1 MTLRQLRIGPALF
14 LMAASGPVAGQPD
27 PKELTWLGMEFPPF
41 FIAEGVDADKGIAD
55 EMVRMLR
62 GKMPDWKHRSE
73 TASTAEI
80 QLRIRAG
87 EQVCSPAYIRTPER
101 EQFMAFSLPDL
112 LLPPNGI
119 TVRRADLARFGDGGP
134 VSLAALLKDS
144 SLRLGVAKGRSYG
157 EAIDAILLQHKQAKH
172 VYSRFGDDIYASL
185 FELLNR
191 QGVDYI
197 LGYPYEA
204 AFHARSRNLE
214 GSFVSLPLQESP
226 AMIEAHVACP
236 KTPWG
241 ASVIAAIDAALRG
254 LRGTAEHRALVE
266 RWIGPELRS
275 DYRRAYE
282 ATFGAR

>member
-1 MTLRQLRIGPALF
+1 MTLRQLCIGPALF
-14 LMAASGPVAGQPD
+14 LMAASGPVAGQQD

-80 QLRIRAG
+80 QLRLRAG

-112 LLPPNGI
+112 
-119 TVRRADLARFGDGGP
+119 ARFGDGGP
-134 VSLAALLKDS
+134 ASLAALLKDS

-214 GSFVSLPLQESP
+214 ASFVSLPLQESP

-236 KTPWG
+236 RTPWG
-241 ASVIAAIDAALRG
+241 ASVIAAIDAALRD

>member
-1 MTLRQLRIGPALF
+1 MIARSLIVLGAL
-14 LMAASGPVAGQPD
+14 LLVGGGSAAAQQD

-41 FIAEGVDADKGIAD
+41 FIAEGTDADKGIAD
-55 EMVRMLR
+55 EMVRLLR
-62 GKMPDWKHRSE
+62 ARMTDWKHRSE

-101 EQFMAFSLPDL
+101 EQFMAFSLPAL

-119 TVRRADLARFGDGGP
+119 TVRRTDLARFGNGGP

-157 EAIDAILLQHKQAKH
+157 EAIDSILTQHKQAKH

-185 FELLNR
+185 FDLLTR

-204 AFHARSRNLE
+204 AFHAKSKGLE
-214 GSFVSLPLQESP
+214 AAFVSLPLEESS
-226 AMIEAHVACP
+226 AMIQAHVACP

-241 ASVIAAIDAALRG
+241 ASVIAAIDAALRDV
-254 LRGTAEHRALVE
+254 RGTAEHRALVE

-275 DYRRAYE
+275 DYRRAYD
-282 ATFGAR
+282 AAFGER